1 MSARL
6 DSLRERI
13 AELDREI
20 LGLVAARMQT
30 AREIGAL
37 KKQDGVPLRDWEVER
52 RVLARAAEHSATLGL
67 APQLARGVM
76 QLMIA
81 ESRAAQEQHSY
92 SAYAG
97 DAEHVLIVGGLG
109 RMGRWLRDF
118 LRNQGHVVEL
128 CDTRPAGIDDEPL
141 VAPADG
147 LRRASVAVVAVSLEA
162 TPAAIDAIA
171 AAGFRGVV
179 FDIASLK
186 SHLKPAIERA
196 RRCGVSVTSIHPM
209 FGPSARTLSDKVICV
224 CDCGDAAATAKAEG
238 FFRDTA
244 ARLVRLSLDEHDHVA
259 AYVLGL
265 SHLVNILFVRVLA
278 DSGDPIEHFREVSST
293 TFASQVATAA
303 TVIRESAELY
313 YAIQKLN
320 PFTSKVYESLRHC
333 TDELTRQVLS
343 GDRTSFIMS
352 MGAGRAWMGEH
363 DAH

>member
-1 MSARL
+1 MIARL
-6 DSLRERI
+6 DTLRERI

-20 LGLVAARMQT
+20 LRLVAARMQT

-52 RVLARAAEHSATLGL
+52 RVLTRAAQQATALGL

-128 CDTRPAGIDDEPL
+128 CDTRPAAVDDEPL
-141 VAPADG
+141 VELAEG
-147 LRRASVAVVAVSLEA
+147 LHRASVAIVAVSLEA

-171 AAGFRGVV
+171 ATGFRGVI

-186 SHLKPAIERA
+186 SHLKPAIARA
-196 RRCGVSVTSIHPM
+196 RQRGVPVTSIHPM

-224 CDCGDAAATAKAEG
+224 CDCGDAHATATAEG

-244 ARLVRLSLDEHDHVA
+244 ARLVRLSFDEHDHVA

-265 SHLVNILFVRVLA
+265 SHLINILFVRVLA
-278 DSGDPIEHFREVSST
+278 DSGDPIEHFREVGST
-293 TFASQVATAA
+293 TFASQLATAA
-303 TVIRESAELY
+303 TVIRESPELY
-313 YAIQKLN
+313 YAIQNLN
-320 PFTSKVYESLRHC
+320 PFMSKVYESLRQC
-333 TDELTRQVLS
+333 TEELTQQVLG
-343 GDRTSFIMS
+343 GDRMSFIMS
-352 MGAGRAWMGEH
+352 MGAGRAWMGEY